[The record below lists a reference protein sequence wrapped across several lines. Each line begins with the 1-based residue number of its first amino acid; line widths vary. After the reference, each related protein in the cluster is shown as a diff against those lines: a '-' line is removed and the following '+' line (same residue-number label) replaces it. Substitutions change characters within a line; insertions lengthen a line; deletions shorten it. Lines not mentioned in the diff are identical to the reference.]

1 MLTTVV
7 PTFELHFLGE
17 IILAGVT
24 LGQVAIPLRLR
35 HLDIFRGLL
44 VQLHLAALVSR
55 EEVVKLARGASL
67 VNTAQLMK
75 RCCVNV
81 VALMTDVQKHSNK
94 NVT

>member
-35 HLDIFRGLL
+35 HLDLVRGLL
-44 VQLHLAALVSR
+44 VQLHLATVVPR
-55 EEVVKLARGASL
+55 VEVVKLAGGASL
-67 VNTAQLMK
+67 MYTAQLVK
-75 RCCVNV
+75 RCVHE
-81 VALMTDVQKHSNK
+81 T
-94 NVT
+94 

>member
-7 PTFELHFLGE
+7 PTLKLHFLSE

-35 HLDIFRGLL
+35 HLDLVRGLL
-44 VQLHLAALVSR
+44 VQLHLAAVVPR

-67 VNTAQLMK
+67 MYTAQLVK
-75 RCCVNV
+75 RCVHE
-81 VALMTDVQKHSNK
+81 T
-94 NVT
+94 

>member
-1 MLTTVV
+1 MLTMVD

-44 VQLHLAALVSR
+44 VQLHLATVVPR
-55 EEVVKLARGASL
+55 VEVVKLAGGASL
-67 VNTAQLMK
+67 MYTAQLVK
-75 RCCVNV
+75 RCVHETYNGMY
-81 VALMTDVQKHSNK
+81 LL
-94 NVT
+94 

>member
-1 MLTTVV
+1 MLTMVV
-7 PTFELHFLGE
+7 HTFELHFLGE

-35 HLDIFRGLL
+35 HLDLVRWLL
-44 VQLHLAALVSR
+44 VQLHLAAVVPR
-55 EEVVKLARGASL
+55 VEVVELARGASL
-67 VNTAQLMK
+67 MYTPQLMK

-81 VALMTDVQKHSNK
+81 VTLMTDVQKHSNK